1 MSDIARF
8 RYEPLDTGKYE
19 TWAVYVEADLRAKN
33 LFDGI
38 IEISADVTDQDGN
51 PIPQA
56 DIDATIEK
64 KRSARSASD
73 MAMARSAIILRVAP
87 SQLAHCADADPLNIW
102 FDLRSV
108 HCPSGFAATLSHR
121 RKLHGMKKASSQQM
135 ADWISSV
142 KTQAFTMTNTGITVV
157 PEDIIMTLVDGLPA
171 SFSTTVQSIGNL
183 PQDQLTIDHV
193 CSMLLAAEI
202 SSKPTPISSTTTN
215 NVALAVDGEITC
227 HFCDKKGHLK
237 RDCLSRKKW
246 QERGQAHVV
255 EEEDALTAEDFEDF
269 AY

>member
-38 IEISADVTDQDGN
+38 IEVSADTTDKDGN
-51 PIPQA
+51 PIPQS
-56 DIDATIEK
+56 DIDAAIEK
-64 KRSARSASD
+64 KRNARSASD
-73 MAMARSAIILRVAP
+73 MALARSAIILRVAP
-87 SQLAHCADADPLNIW
+87 SQLAHCADPDPLNIW
-102 FDLRSV
+102 LDLQAV
-108 HCPSGFAATLSHR
+108 HRPSGFAAALSHR

-142 KTQAFTMTNTGITVV
+142 KSQAFTMTNTGITVA
-157 PEDIIMTLVDGLPA
+157 PEDIIMTLVDGLPT
-171 SFSTTVQSIGNL
+171 SFSMTVQSIGNL
-183 PQDQLTIDHV
+183 PQDQLTIDRV

-202 SSKPTPISSTTTN
+202 TSKPGPTPILSTTN

-237 RDCLSRKKW
+237 RDCLSRKRW
-246 QERGQAHVV
+246 LERGQAHVV
-255 EEEDALTAEDFEDF
+255 EEEALTVEDF